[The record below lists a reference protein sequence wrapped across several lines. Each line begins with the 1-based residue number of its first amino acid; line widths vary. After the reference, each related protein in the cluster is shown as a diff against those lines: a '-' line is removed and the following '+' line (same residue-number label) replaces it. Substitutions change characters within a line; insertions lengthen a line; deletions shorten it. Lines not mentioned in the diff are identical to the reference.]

1 MMEGKLEG
9 KIKKYRQMATEF
21 IKVHRNAIKIWVFV
35 LITAGLLFKGIIQQ
49 PQIAENR
56 KQIQTI
62 KEQIEYEK
70 LRQQEIE
77 ELKTKV
83 NTDEY
88 IEKMASEK
96 LGLVKNNAKI
106 FVDVSQEQ

>member
-1 MMEGKLEG
+1 MEGKLEER
-9 KIKKYRQMATEF
+9 IKKYRQRVTEF
-21 IKVHRNAIKIWVFV
+21 ITAHRNAIKIWVFV

-96 LGLVKNNAKI
+96 LGLVKSNAKI

>member
-1 MMEGKLEG
+1 MEGK
-9 KIKKYRQMATEF
+9 IAKYRRKAIEF
-21 IKVHRNAIKIWVFV
+21 VVIHQNAIKIWLFI
-35 LITAGLLFKGIIQQ
+35 LITAGLLFKGLIQQ
-49 PQIAENR
+49 PQISGNR
-56 KQIQTI
+56 KEIQTI

-77 ELKTKV
+77 DLKTKV

-106 FVDVSQEQ
+106 FIDVSQEQ